1 MSVVGDLLGS
11 LVSKPKVP
19 KQSAENAAA
28 QLKADAQAKAETLR
42 FESAAK
48 EEALQKLKGKRGLFS
63 LLSNKALGYPT
74 GSVIGVP

>member
-1 MSVVGDLLGS
+1 MSVIGNLFKS
-11 LVSKPKVP
+11 LISKPKVP

-28 QLKADAQAKAETLR
+28 QVKADAQAKAETLR

-48 EEALQKLKGKRGLFS
+48 EETLQRQRGNRGLFS

>member
-11 LVSKPKVP
+11 LISKPKVP

-48 EEALQKLKGKRGLFS
+48 EETLQRKRCNRRLFS